1 MASRSAWPCWHAC
14 WGRGKS
20 RLENRGFGPSPSH
33 GIPPAAPIYLRM
45 TARLK
50 SILKLEVPL
59 IVVIGTRDMPVK
71 EVMNLAPGA
80 ILELPKLA
88 DEELEILVNN
98 KPVGMGN
105 AVKVGENFG
114 IRVTYVGDL
123 KQRIDAL
130 GGVEPA
136 PAVAAPAAPQAAAAA

>member
-1 MASRSAWPCWHAC
+1 MP
-14 WGRGKS
+14 
-20 RLENRGFGPSPSH
+20 
-33 GIPPAAPIYLRM
+33 
-45 TARLK
+45 ARLT

-59 IVVIGTRDMPVK
+59 IVVIGTREMAVK

-98 KPVGMGN
+98 KPVGLGT

-123 KQRIDAL
+123 KDRIQAL
-130 GGVEPA
+130 AGANATNEGATAVGLPATDSGVTSEA
-136 PAVAAPAAPQAAAAA
+136 MAVTQA

>member
-1 MASRSAWPCWHAC
+1 MP
-14 WGRGKS
+14 
-20 RLENRGFGPSPSH
+20 
-33 GIPPAAPIYLRM
+33 
-45 TARLK
+45 ARLN

-59 IVVIGTRDMPVK
+59 IVIIASRDMPVK

-98 KPVGMGN
+98 KPIGMGT

-123 KQRIDAL
+123 RNRIEALGTASAEQSSIANSIDAP
-130 GGVEPA
+130 VE
-136 PAVAAPAAPQAAAAA
+136 AAAAS

>member
-1 MASRSAWPCWHAC
+1 MQ
-14 WGRGKS
+14 
-20 RLENRGFGPSPSH
+20 
-33 GIPPAAPIYLRM
+33 
-45 TARLK
+45 ARLN

-59 IVVIGTRDMPVK
+59 IVVIASRDMPVK

-98 KPVGMGN
+98 KSIGLGT

-123 KQRIDAL
+123 KHRIDAL
-130 GGVEPA
+130 SDQSANATSVDAPLTDHVEP
-136 PAVAAPAAPQAAAAA
+136 VAAAAT

>member
-1 MASRSAWPCWHAC
+1 M
-14 WGRGKS
+14 
-20 RLENRGFGPSPSH
+20 
-33 GIPPAAPIYLRM
+33 PARVD
-45 TARLK
+45 

-59 IVVIGTRDMPVK
+59 IVLIATRRMAVK

-98 KPVGMGN
+98 KPIGLGT

-114 IRVTYVGDL
+114 IRITYVGDL
-123 KQRIDAL
+123 KDRIDAL
-130 GGVEPA
+130 GPGEAAAQHEADQDAHAIDA
-136 PAVAAPAAPQAAAAA
+136 PMTPVAA